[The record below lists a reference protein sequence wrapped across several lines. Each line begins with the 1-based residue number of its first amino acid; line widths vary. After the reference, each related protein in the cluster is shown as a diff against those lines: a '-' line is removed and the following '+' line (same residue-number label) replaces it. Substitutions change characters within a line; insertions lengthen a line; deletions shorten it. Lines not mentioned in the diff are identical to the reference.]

1 MFKSNH
7 KYFIF
12 QIAMMLLLS
21 SFSISAQN
29 QITISEYLNSIKES
43 EQVKIDSNTVSLLND
58 YNYNLPIIK
67 SAQFRTETNDL
78 VLERQEYTFR
88 LKPNSI
94 RAMSDQK
101 ELYQKRIEAVI
112 VKNQLGFNEDLKDRY
127 ILILNYYFSSKLIDL
142 YKEKQIQLEDKLNI
156 LSHSIYEIKFDV
168 EDLIDAE
175 DDLLETNLKLIMLEE
190 SSNNQLALL
199 KQSLNYQGD
208 SLVFNFDDFISPSE
222 IYNVTI
228 QDTIPTE
235 PLNITLQKLK
245 MYTLENEMELTA
257 AKSKQILDYVQAR
270 YAAKKN
276 DIFDESFSLG
286 LGINL
291 PFFGNTRSKKG
302 EYYLKIINEESKLS
316 KLKSKNIDN
325 NKIVNEEFK
334 TAKINYQILQ
344 KQNEESS
351 INLLL
356 DTYKKMEGAPP
367 LQLVNLKVLQ
377 NKKNIEVLKS
387 KHELY
392 KIYIITLAYQEVLF
406 QKPLINY
413 LSSTKE
419 LIDP

>member
-1 MFKSNH
+1 
-7 KYFIF
+7 
-12 QIAMMLLLS
+12 ML
-21 SFSISAQN
+21 
-29 QITISEYLNSIKES
+29 KES
-43 EQVKIDSNTVSLLND
+43 I
-58 YNYNLPIIK
+58 
-67 SAQFRTETNDL
+67 
-78 VLERQEYTFR
+78 
-88 LKPNSI
+88 
-94 RAMSDQK
+94 
-101 ELYQKRIEAVI
+101 
-112 VKNQLGFNEDLKDRY
+112 
-127 ILILNYYFSSKLIDL
+127 
-142 YKEKQIQLEDKLNI
+142 
-156 LSHSIYEIKFDV
+156 
-168 EDLIDAE
+168 
-175 DDLLETNLKLIMLEE
+175 
-190 SSNNQLALL
+190 NNQLALL
-199 KQSLNYQGD
+199 KQSLNFQGD
-208 SLVFNFDDFISPSE
+208 SLMFNFDNFISPTE
-222 IYNVTI
+222 ISKVSI

-235 PLNITLQKLK
+235 PLNIKLQKLK

-291 PFFGNTRSKKG
+291 PFFGNTRSRKG

-316 KLKSKNIDN
+316 KLKSDN
-325 NKIVNEEFK
+325 NDNNILVSEEFK

-356 DTYKKMEGAPP
+356 ERYKKMEGAPP
-367 LQLVNLKVLQ
+367 LQLINLKTLQ
-377 NKKNIEVLKS
+377 NKKSVEVLKS

-392 KIYIITLAYQEVLF
+392 KIYIMTLAYQEVLF